1 MNCNLM
7 IRLQKIIYL
16 NSYVYIIWIFVIPF
30 FLYAKRNRFDQL
42 NYLSATLYI
51 MFIIIELLRLYLGQC
66 GNLSCKIAE
75 LSSFLMLSIFTQM
88 PLITYFLFNPYL
100 ANTPLEVTLH
110 ASMWTAVLLEII
122 FSIQSL
128 KQASNIAKNIY
139 LSQSEG
145 SQRY

>member
-30 FLYAKRNRFDQL
+30 FLYAKLHCILCSLSL
-42 NYLSATLYI
+42 NSYDFTL
-51 MFIIIELLRLYLGQC
+51 
-66 GNLSCKIAE
+66 GNAVT
-75 LSSFLMLSIFTQM
+75 FLVNIFTQM

>member
-30 FLYAKRNRFDQL
+30 FLYA
-42 NYLSATLYI
+42 
-51 MFIIIELLRLYLGQC
+51 
-66 GNLSCKIAE
+66 KIAE